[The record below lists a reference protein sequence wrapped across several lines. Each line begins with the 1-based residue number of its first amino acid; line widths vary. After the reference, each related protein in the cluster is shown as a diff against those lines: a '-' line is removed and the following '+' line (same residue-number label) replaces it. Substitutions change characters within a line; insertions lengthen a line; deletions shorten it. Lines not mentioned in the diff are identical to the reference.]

1 MQNTGIISALAF
13 SPSHDIYAAGS
24 LAPSQANIALFSEA
38 DEKPVM
44 FVSADVKGAVTQV
57 RRAA

>member
-1 MQNTGIISALAF
+1 LAF

-38 DEKPVM
+38 DEQPIM
-44 FVSADVKGAVTQV
+44 FVSAGIKAAVTQV
-57 RRAA
+57 RSPDFDGPS